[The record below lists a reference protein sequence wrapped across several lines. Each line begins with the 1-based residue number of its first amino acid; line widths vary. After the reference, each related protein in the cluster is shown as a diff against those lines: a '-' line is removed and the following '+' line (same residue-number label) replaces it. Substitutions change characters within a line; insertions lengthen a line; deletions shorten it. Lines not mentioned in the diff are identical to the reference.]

1 MTRLEQYRVIRQGPK
16 VWNQWRR
23 DNPPSLP
30 DLSELKY
37 REAELSGANLRTG
50 ANLTRA
56 KFAHTI
62 FGDTNLTGALGLDA
76 CDHEGPSI
84 LAHSTLVR
92 SGQLPLSFLWGCGL
106 PTLSSNIRLHS

>member
-1 MTRLEQYRVIRQGPK
+1 MTRLEQYRVIRQGSK

-76 CDHEGPSI
+76 CDIQRSSDPGNSHFPFFGAVDSR
-84 LAHSTLVR
+84 HSHQISAFTPE
-92 SGQLPLSFLWGCGL
+92 SG
-106 PTLSSNIRLHS
+106 I